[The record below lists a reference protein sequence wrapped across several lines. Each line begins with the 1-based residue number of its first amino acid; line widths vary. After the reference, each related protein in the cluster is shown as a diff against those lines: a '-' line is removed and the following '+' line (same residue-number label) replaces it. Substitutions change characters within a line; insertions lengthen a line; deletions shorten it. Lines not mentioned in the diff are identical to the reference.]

1 VRWRPILLGSAS
13 VAVLSS
19 AGFAAWLASLPPSPP
34 VSPAPSIDAQ
44 EIQAM
49 LAALKPPKRRR
60 PLIATVAINDAT
72 EVTDYIVP
80 YGILRRAGIA
90 DVTMLA
96 TSPGPVTLYPALRV
110 QPDATISE
118 FDANHPD
125 GADYVIVPAM
135 SRDDHPRIMSW
146 LKDQFAKGATIIG
159 VCAGAKVVAAAGLL
173 DNRRG
178 TTHWY
183 YVEDMID
190 EHPSIQYVPNRRM
203 VVDQRVGTTTGV
215 TASMPMILTLI
226 EGISG
231 RSKAESIAADLG
243 LEEWNARH
251 SSDAFGLT
259 RQLAVTTLVNRLA
272 FWRHERFG
280 IELQPGTDEVSIALV
295 ADAWSRTY
303 RSRAF
308 TFAPASSPVET
319 RSGVRIL
326 PDLVSANVPQD
337 QRLPTIERL
346 HPSDALNQ
354 ALRAIEDR
362 YGRNTAHVVAMQ
374 LEYPVEQRE

>member
-1 VRWRPILLGSAS
+1 MWRLTLLGAAS
-13 VAVLSS
+13 VATLSL

-34 VSPAPSIDAQ
+34 ASSAPSIDAQ
-44 EIQAM
+44 ETQAM
-49 LAALKPPKRRR
+49 IAALKPPKRAR

-90 DVTMLA
+90 EVTMLA
-96 TSPGPVTLYPALRV
+96 TSSGPVTLYPALKV
-110 QPDATISE
+110 QPDATISD
-118 FDANHPD
+118 FDAEHPD
-125 GADYVIVPAM
+125 GADYVLVPAM
-135 SRDDHPRIMSW
+135 SRDDDPEVMSW

-159 VCAGAKVVAAAGLL
+159 ICAGAKVGAAAGLL

-203 VVDQRVGTTTGV
+203 VIDRRVATTTGV

-226 EGISG
+226 EGIAG
-231 RSKAESIAADLG
+231 RSRADAIAADLG
-243 LEEWNARH
+243 LEEWDARH

-259 RQLAVTTLVNRLA
+259 RRLAVTTLVNRLA
-272 FWRHERFG
+272 FWRHEKFG
-280 IELQPGTDEVSIALV
+280 IELQPGADEVSIALV

-303 RSRAF
+303 RSRVF
-308 TFAPASSPVET
+308 TFASGSSPVAT
-319 RSGVRIL
+319 RSGVRIF
-326 PDLVSANVPQD
+326 PDLVSANIPQD
-337 QRLPTIERL
+337 RRLPTLEQM
-346 HPSDALNQ
+346 PPADALNQ
-354 ALRAIEDR
+354 SLRGIEDR
-362 YGRNTAHVVAMQ
+362 YGGSTAHVVAMQ
-374 LEYPVEQRE
+374 LEYPVEQQE